1 MPSRLVTG
9 LEHSYVKCNSA
20 CSNGCTERH
29 LIDTCEASP
38 SACSNLIP
46 HAASKQCTKHSV
58 LAAALQVERADFATE
73 EMQSARDEAARF
85 ISDSM
90 LQQDAAMKQAQEA
103 REASQQAHHQV
114 QKAQH
119 AQLAAEQQR

>member
-1 MPSRLVTG
+1 LKYIG
-9 LEHSYVKCNSA
+9 LIS
-20 CSNGCTERH
+20 
-29 LIDTCEASP
+29 
-38 SACSNLIP
+38 
-46 HAASKQCTKHSV
+46 
-58 LAAALQVERADFATE
+58 ALQVERADSATE
-73 EMQSARDEAARF
+73 EMQSARDEAARS

-103 REASQQAHHQV
+103 REASQQAHQQL

>member
-1 MPSRLVTG
+1 MPSRLVPA
-9 LEHSYVKCNSA
+9 LEHSYVKRRSA
-20 CSNGCTERH
+20 CSNGCVDGH
-29 LIDTCEASP
+29 LIDTYEAS
-38 SACSNLIP
+38 SAISNLTP
-46 HAASKQCTKHSV
+46 HAASKQCTNHSGLV
-58 LAAALQVERADFATE
+58 SALQVEKADSATE
-73 EMQSARDEAARF
+73 EMQSARDEAARS

-103 REASQQAHHQV
+103 REASQQAHQQL

>member
-1 MPSRLVTG
+1 MLV
-9 LEHSYVKCNSA
+9 S
-20 CSNGCTERH
+20 
-29 LIDTCEASP
+29 
-38 SACSNLIP
+38 
-46 HAASKQCTKHSV
+46 
-58 LAAALQVERADFATE
+58 ALQIERADSATE
-73 EMQSARDEAARF
+73 EMQSAREGAARS

-103 REASQQAHHQV
+103 REASQQAHHQL